1 MSRRK
6 EKKWRRLRKIVSR
19 REEEKRRR
27 GGKVQRGC
35 EKERRRKEETG
46 EERFKR
52 VVSRRE

>member
-19 REEEKRRR
+19 RKEEKRRR

-35 EKERRRKEETG
+35 E
-46 EERFKR
+46 
-52 VVSRRE
+52 